1 MCRYGVRSVSPMTTP
16 KIFAVAAAVVVAAGP
31 VAIPFTASAEPACLD
46 WRFAED
52 ALFVDLD
59 NGVHIGVPWLGGT
72 NKVRTS
78 PANASI
84 LHSPDG
90 GTWQGEIEPGGGTY
104 QGDTIKFRI
113 NWTQGVGA
121 EHPMS
126 AFSGK
131 IDPNGVASGTT
142 VNEKNVTNTW
152 TAQGKFTCTARVA
165 EPAAPKPADP
175 APPAPAAN
183 TATITE
189 NVDLYEQPG
198 GVGDPVDFVAKDRKV
213 TVLQRRDDNWVEISN
228 SGVPNHD
235 RGWVWGDFVSG

>member
-1 MCRYGVRSVSPMTTP
+1 MTTP
-16 KIFAVAAAVVVAAGP
+16 KIIAVAAAAVGAAGMLTVP
-31 VAIPFTASAEPACLD
+31 LPASAAPACLD

-52 ALFVDLD
+52 ALFLDLD
-59 NGVHIGVPWLGGT
+59 NGVNIGVPWLGGT

-78 PANASI
+78 PENASI

-90 GTWQGEIEPGGGTY
+90 GTWQGVIEPGGGTY
-104 QGDTIKFRI
+104 QGDTIRFRI

-121 EHPMS
+121 QHPMS
-126 AFSGK
+126 AFTGK
-131 IDPNGVASGTT
+131 IDPNGVATGTT
-142 VNEKNVTNTW
+142 VNENNVSNNW
-152 TAQGKFTCTARVA
+152 TAQGKFFCQATAP
-165 EPAAPKPADP
+165 EPAPANDDNKPAP
-175 APPAPAAN
+175 ANDNKPAPAAN

-198 GVGDPVDFVAKDRKV
+198 GVGDPVDFVPAGRKV
-213 TVLQRRDDNWVEISN
+213 TVLQRRDDKWVEISN